1 MKRNFVSKISAMNL
15 FFPNRMICP
24 NGFKI
29 FHHAFI
35 KAVTCDR
42 GAVADD
48 DELAAGAGE
57 GDVHAARISEEADF
71 TFTVRA
77 DEADDHGFFFA
88 SLKTVHAVYF
98 YTA

>member
-1 MKRNFVSKISAMNL
+1 MRDGGEGTPL
-15 FFPNRMICP
+15 LPNRMIRP

-48 DELAAGAGE
+48 DQLAAGAGE
-57 GDVHAARISEEADF
+57 GHVHAACVGEEADF

-77 DEADDHGFFFA
+77 DKADDHGFFFA
-88 SLKTVHAVYF
+88 SLETVHAVYF